1 MAPAAES
8 RLAGADPAPWP
19 APDALWLAPAAQ
31 DAVIRILAS
40 HQRAYGR
47 PLLAGLPA
55 DATARQWAQAL
66 FAAETVVLAHDGA
79 DPKSDPGPRLIYANR
94 AALRLWRRPWA
105 ELVGMPSQH
114 TAEPAERPGRAR
126 DLAGAKLEQAIRD
139 YSGVRIDSTGRRF
152 RIAGARVWTLWSG
165 DRNAGAVP
173 CGQAAAFNNWW
184 WL

>member
-19 APDALWLAPAAQ
+19 TQDAPWLAPAAQ
-31 DAVIRILAS
+31 DAAARILAS

-47 PLLAGLPA
+47 PLLTGLPA

-79 DPKSDPGPRLIYANR
+79 DPSGDPGPRLIYANR

-165 DRNAGAVP
+165 DLNGGELP
-173 CGQAAAFNNWW
+173 CGQAAAFSNWW